1 MSKKV
6 ALNGVQ
12 KVAIM
17 MMSLAQEDSQAA
29 SSVMAHFTEDEAQ
42 QITAEIMR
50 MRRADPE
57 TVDSVMDEMAEIIDS
72 GRVAL
77 RGGDL
82 LARSLLANAFGD
94 DRVGEV
100 MERAEGV
107 LAGRAFEFMDELDPN
122 QIRAMISDETPQIMA
137 VVLSN
142 LNPKVSAEVMSGL
155 EDSVRDNVALRIAKM
170 GTLNPD
176 AVQIA
181 ADLIKSR
188 VIHVASPRKQAKVGG
203 VQSLVDIVN
212 RADSNTERGVLEYM
226 DVTDPELGAE
236 VRSKMFTFGDLLR
249 LDARTLQ
256 LVLRSVKIPVL
267 ARALRGA
274 NPALD
279 EMIRNNLSTRNVE
292 ALDEEIS
299 SEPRL
304 KSSDVE
310 EARGEI
316 VRQVRALEEA
326 GELDLSSGQD
336 EEYV

>member
-1 MSKKV
+1 MSKKKV
-6 ALNGVQ
+6 SGVQ

-17 MMSLAQEDSQAA
+17 MASLVQEDSQAA
-29 SSVMAHFTEDEAQ
+29 SAVMSHFTDDEAQ
-42 QITAEIMR
+42 QITAEIMK

-57 TVDSVMDEMAEIIDS
+57 TVDAVMEEMGALIDS
-72 GRVAL
+72 GRSPL
-77 RGGDL
+77 RGGDV
-82 LARSLLANAFGD
+82 LARNLLANAFGD

-122 QIRAMISDETPQIMA
+122 QVRAMISDETPQTMA
-137 VVLSN
+137 LIISN
-142 LNPKVSAEVMSGL
+142 LNAKMSADVLSGL
-155 EDSVRDNVALRIAKM
+155 DESVRNDVAMRIAKM
-170 GTLNPD
+170 EPPNPD
-176 AVQIA
+176 AVQVA

-188 VIHVASPRKQAKVGG
+188 VIHVASPRKQTKVGG

-226 DVTDPELGAE
+226 DLADPELGAE
-236 VRSKMFTFGDLLR
+236 VRSKMFTFNDLLR

-274 NPALD
+274 PPALD
-279 EMIRNNLSTRNVE
+279 EMIRNNLSSRNTE
-292 ALDEEIS
+292 ALVEEME

-304 KSSDVE
+304 KASDVE
-310 EARGEI
+310 DARGEI